1 MKSALLGLW
10 LCLCTMAGAWLP
22 HPQADAEPTPPAPR
36 ADYAALPFADSDL
49 MAVTDVRDGTIAGYF
64 LVRFTAVLDN
74 REQPRFAAIEPQ
86 VLADAVYRFFEAHE
100 IGEIAVEN
108 GFATATLRQGLRE
121 EINRLCG
128 ASVAVNALIGQVD
141 YLTFAEVRHKSADRT
156 LVLTP

>member
-1 MKSALLGLW
+1 VKAALFGLW
-10 LCLCTMAGAWLP
+10 LCLCTMAGTLIP
-22 HPQADAEPTPPAPR
+22 HPQADVEPTPLPPR

-49 MAVTDVRDGTIAGYF
+49 MAVTDIRDGAIAGYF

-74 REQPRFAAIEPQ
+74 REQPRFVAIEPQ
-86 VLADAVYRFFEAHE
+86 LLADAVYRFFETHE
-100 IGEIAVEN
+100 IGEISVEN
-108 GFATATLRQGLRE
+108 GFATAALRQGLRD
-121 EINRLCG
+121 EINRLSG